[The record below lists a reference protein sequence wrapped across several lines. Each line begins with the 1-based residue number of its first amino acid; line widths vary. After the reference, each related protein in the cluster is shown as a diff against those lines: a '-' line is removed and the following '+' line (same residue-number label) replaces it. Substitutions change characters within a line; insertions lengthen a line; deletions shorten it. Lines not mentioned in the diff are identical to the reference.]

1 MFHVCAAAVLV
12 LLTLAAGASAEEPAP
27 PFRVRGYYLTL
38 MRMPTFDRADW
49 AQFVDRARADGG
61 NTLILWMAGGFR
73 SKRFPETW
81 AHNAEHE
88 NVKRDFVRDLID
100 DAHAKGV
107 KVLLGF
113 TPFGYDGVNRMP
125 LTRPDWKATGPDGR
139 PTTRFGIH
147 CWGYNLCP
155 GREETQTFM
164 LEYIREMCFDFY
176 PNADGLLIESSDYA
190 VCHCE
195 RCGARFFDNEFRFVR
210 AISDDVWARRPDATI
225 VVYPHYFTG
234 TKTPIA
240 GVTAAKQAFDPRW
253 TVFFTPHSALPD
265 AELIAKAKDAIWSDD
280 GPALRTPAAI
290 REGARRARAVGCTGY
305 LPSIESFS
313 YVVTEPEEGQQY
325 LVGRRQVPFG
335 FGWLAEGQMPYDELP
350 VRINRIAYREYTR
363 DPDLAEDRFEATLG
377 EGLFGKDGDAQA
389 VDDALFLQRVFQS
402 DRSWSQA
409 APLADPER
417 VAVMRAAGTLTDE
430 KRATLAVDL
439 DRVRR
444 IATAYETRG
453 EAFSGMRRA
462 ARWVSERWS
471 GETAALLSP

>member
-1 MFHVCAAAVLV
+1 MVRVCVAVVLV
-12 LLTLAAGASAEEPAP
+12 LVGMVGRGAAEDTS
-27 PFRVRGYYLTL
+27 PFRLRGYYVTL

-49 AQFVDRARADGG
+49 VRFVEEVQEDGG

-73 SKRFPETW
+73 SRRYPETW
-81 AHNAEHE
+81 AHNADHE
-88 NVKRDFVRDLID
+88 NVKRDFVGGLID

-125 LTRPDWKATGPDGR
+125 LARPEWKATGPDGK
-139 PTTRFGIH
+139 PTSRFGIH

-155 GREETQTFM
+155 GREDTQAFM
-164 LEYIREMCFDFY
+164 LDYVREMYFEFY

-195 RCGARFFDNEFRFVR
+195 RCGARFFENEFRFVR
-210 AISDDVWARRPDATI
+210 AISDEVWARKPDATI

-240 GVTAAKQAFDPRW
+240 GVTAASQEFDPRW
-253 TVFFTPHSALPD
+253 TVFFTPHSAAPD
-265 AELIAKAKDAIWSDD
+265 AELIAKAKDSIWSDD
-280 GPALRTPAAI
+280 GPARRTPAEI
-290 REGARRARAVGCTGY
+290 RDGVRRARAVGCTGY

-313 YVVTEPEEGQQY
+313 YVVTEPEEGQAY

-335 FGWLAEGQMPYDELP
+335 FGWLAEGQMPYEELP
-350 VRINRIAYREYTR
+350 VRINRIAYSEYTR
-363 DPDLAEDRFEATLG
+363 DPDLAEDRFEASLA
-377 EGLFGKDGDAQA
+377 ESLFGEEGGAAA
-389 VDDALFLQRVFQS
+389 VEDALFLQRVFQS

-409 APLADPER
+409 APLADVER
-417 VAVMRAAGTLTDE
+417 VAAMRAAGTLTEE
-430 KRATLAVDL
+430 KRAALAADL

-444 IATAYETRG
+444 IARAYEDRG
-453 EAFSGMRRA
+453 EAFAGMRRA
-462 ARWVSERWS
+462 AEWVSGEWAGER
-471 GETAALLSP
+471 AALLAP